1 MSADTQSNKTSDKPE
16 GKSMASAVEP
26 IATDATLAESPTDEF
41 HGAAVID
48 ENGTEVP
55 ITEEMILTAFERLED

>member
-1 MSADTQSNKTSDKPE
+1 MEPVGEPVATS
-16 GKSMASAVEP
+16 
-26 IATDATLAESPTDEF
+26 ATLAELPADDF

-48 ENGTEVP
+48 ENGKEVP

>member
-1 MSADTQSNKTSDKPE
+1 MSTDTQSNKKRGNPE
-16 GKSMASAVEP
+16 GKSMEP
-26 IATDATLAESPTDEF
+26 IGQPIASGANLGELSGADL

-48 ENGTEVP
+48 ENGKEVP

>member
-1 MSADTQSNKTSDKPE
+1 MNFT
-16 GKSMASAVEP
+16 
-26 IATDATLAESPTDEF
+26 
-41 HGAAVID
+41 VID

>member
-1 MSADTQSNKTSDKPE
+1 MSAETQSNKKRDKPE
-16 GKSMASAVEP
+16 DKSIEPTASG
-26 IATDATLAESPTDEF
+26 ATLAELSAADF

-48 ENGTEVP
+48 KNGKEVP

>member
-1 MSADTQSNKTSDKPE
+1 MSADTKSNKKRNKPE
-16 GKSMASAVEP
+16 DISMEP
-26 IATDATLAESPTDEF
+26 VGEPVATSATLAELPADDF

-48 ENGTEVP
+48 EHGKEVP

>member
-1 MSADTQSNKTSDKPE
+1 MNADTQSNKKRDKPE
-16 GKSMASAVEP
+16 DKSMEPAVEP
-26 IATDATLAESPTDEF
+26 IATGATLAESPADEF

>member
-1 MSADTQSNKTSDKPE
+1 MSADTQSNKKRDKPE
-16 GKSMASAVEP
+16 DKSMASGVEP
-26 IATDATLAESPTDEF
+26 IATGATPAELPADEF